1 MSRAEPTVTQ
11 TVYSQ
16 SEHYEFGYMYPDSSA
31 LLSLFTVKH
40 LCFVSNWILTYV
52 QAACHSTERDVIND
66 GKLFH
71 AQIFFPY

>member
-31 LLSLFTVKH
+31 LLSLFTVKT
-40 LCFVSNWILTYV
+40 S
-52 QAACHSTERDVIND
+52 
-66 GKLFH
+66 LFRLKSD
-71 AQIFFPY
+71 PYICTGSMSFN